1 MVTSMV
7 EKVENN
13 DEIIYDEEKLNETL
27 MNEDIDLFRKVFL
40 TLHSY
45 DRATFYKKVEPEL
58 RKIMY
63 YYLSPKEL
71 AEIFELTEINDND
84 YKKFLQEMDSKYA
97 ADMFSFMFADNAVD
111 VLNELD
117 KAQVVSYL
125 TLMDQEAAT
134 EIKALL
140 HYEEFTAGS
149 IMTTEFVV
157 VPHNSTVRS
166 AMTILRNA
174 APDAE
179 TIYYI
184 FVVDED
190 ERLMGVVSLRDLI
203 IAHEDTFIH
212 TIMNDRVV
220 SVLVSEDQEEV
231 ARMIRDYNFLAVPV
245 VDFQQH
251 ILGIITVDDI
261 LDVIDEEASDDYS
274 KFAGVSDMSTFD
286 KNSFSAAKKRLPWL
300 LILLVLGMLTAN
312 LIGAFEATIE
322 KVALL
327 AAFIPLIAGTAG
339 NSGTQALA
347 VAVRGIATRDIE
359 DESKVKLLFREAG
372 TGLITGIICAI
383 FVVGLIYVWKQEFL
397 LGLLVGAAIFVS
409 IFVATISGSFIPL
422 FMHKLG
428 VDPAVASG
436 PFITTLNDLLSTLI
450 YLGLATTFISG
461 L

>member
-1 MVTSMV
+1 MN
-7 EKVENN
+7 EKN
-13 DEIIYDEEKLNETL
+13 DEIIYDEGQLIESLETG
-27 MNEDIDLFRKVFL
+27 DISFFREGFL
-40 TLHSY
+40 QLHPY
-45 DRATFYKKVEPEL
+45 DRATFYQKVGTNL
-58 RKIMY
+58 RKVMY
-63 YYLSPKEL
+63 HYLSPKEL
-71 AEIFELTEINDND
+71 AEIFELSEIDDED
-84 YKKFLQEMDSKYA
+84 YKKFLQEMDSTYA
-97 ADMFSFMFADNAVD
+97 ADMFANMFADNAVD

-125 TLMDQEAAT
+125 TLMDQDAAE

-149 IMTTEFVV
+149 IMTTEYVV
-157 VPHNSTVRS
+157 IPQDSTVRS

-174 APDAE
+174 APNAE
-179 TIYYI
+179 TIYYV
-184 FVVDED
+184 FVVDDD
-190 ERLMGVVSLRDLI
+190 ERLTGVVSLRDLI

-212 TIMNDRVV
+212 SIMNDRVV
-220 SVLVSEDQEEV
+220 SVLVSEDQEDV
-231 ARMIRDYNFLAVPV
+231 ARMIKDYNFLAVPV

-261 LDVIDEEASDDYS
+261 IDVLDEEASDDYS
-274 KFAGVSDMSTFD
+274 KLAAVSDMNTFD

-359 DESKVKLLFREAG
+359 DESKFKLLLREAG
-372 TGLITGIICAI
+372 TGLMTGFMCAI
-383 FVVGLIYVWKQEFL
+383 FVVGLIYIWKQEFL
-397 LGLLVGAAIFVS
+397 LGLLVGAAILVS

-422 FMHKLG
+422 FMHKMK

-436 PFITTLNDLLSTLI
+436 PFITTLNDLISTLI
-450 YLGLATTFISG
+450 YLGLATMFISD